1 MHLNL
6 KFFFNLNNPLEQSL
20 RGVFVLNKT
29 NVKSFPGNKFIMFHK
44 IALKERYCLKP
55 SATAFILLYTTV
67 ATSGAGVRDRVYWGN
82 VVFIILLTVP
92 T

>member
-6 KFFFNLNNPLEQSL
+6 NFFFNLNNPLEQSL
-20 RGVFVLNKT
+20 REVFVLNKT

-44 IALKERYCLKP
+44 IALKERYCLQQLH
-55 SATAFILLYTTV
+55 SYYYTRQLRR
-67 ATSGAGVRDRVYWGN
+67 AARDRVYWGN